1 MKFRFCGDLD
11 APDWL
16 LAEIS
21 LLSKLPTLRLKLLL
35 NQLIGH
41 MVEGQISVEKVLKQT
56 NAIFENETEI
66 QGLIVALEFILKS
79 AARFNIDHSTL
90 LKEILQLGLQKEN
103 GDILAKLYKE
113 NRQAIR
119 SKLEEESF
127 KLPKIVNIDW
137 RTDYILAEGG
147 LNLNTLNDNIP
158 SIESSSEA
166 VEERTINGAEV
177 QLKLRIQ
184 KDNKTKVKE
193 DIALSFDSEK
203 FQVFYHELVKAK
215 QMMDST
221 EAN

>member
-158 SIESSSEA
+158 SLESSSEA

>member
-21 LLSKLPTLRLKLLL
+21 LLSKLPTIRLKLLL
-35 NQLIGH
+35 KQLIVH
-41 MVEGQISVEKVLKQT
+41 IVEGQIDVEKVLKQT
-56 NAIFENETEI
+56 KSIFGNETEI

-79 AARFNIDHSTL
+79 AARFNIDHSVL
-90 LKEILQLGLQKEN
+90 LKEIMQLGLQKEN
-103 GDILAKLYKE
+103 GDIIAKLYKE
-113 NRQAIR
+113 NRQSIR

-127 KLPKIVNIDW
+127 KLPKVLTIDW

-147 LNLNTLNDNIP
+147 VNLDTQTTQMEKKDDNLGTD
-158 SIESSSEA
+158 A
-166 VEERTINGAEV
+166 DKMINEAEV

-184 KDNKTKVKE
+184 KDIKTKVKE
-193 DIALSFDSEK
+193 DITLSFDSEK

-215 QMMDST
+215 EMMVST

>member
-21 LLSKLPTLRLKLLL
+21 LLSKLPTIRLKLLL
-35 NQLIGH
+35 KQLIVH
-41 MVEGQISVEKVLKQT
+41 IVEGQIDVEKVLKQT
-56 NAIFENETEI
+56 KSIFGNETEI

-79 AARFNIDHSTL
+79 AARFNIDHSVL

-103 GDILAKLYKE
+103 GDIIAKLYKE
-113 NRQAIR
+113 NRQSIR

-127 KLPKIVNIDW
+127 KLPKVLTIDW

-147 LNLNTLNDNIP
+147 VNLEKKDDNLGTD
-158 SIESSSEA
+158 A
-166 VEERTINGAEV
+166 DKMINEAEV

-184 KDNKTKVKE
+184 KDIKTKVKE
-193 DIALSFDSEK
+193 DITLSFDSEK

-215 QMMDST
+215 EMMDST